1 MLKYNIVFEKM
12 VEKPCPGLKE
22 KKTLWEELL
31 GAVACE
37 PEHDSLVILVLSLF
51 ETRDVFL

>member
-1 MLKYNIVFEKM
+1 M